1 MNLNLKSIFSFSV
14 LFFFMQ
20 SLSASD
26 NGANQWRNNQNVWQD
41 QTINGINRLPS
52 RQYYLF
58 FPESGLGFGW
68 RQREIGV
75 YVVERPME
83 V

>member
-26 NGANQWRNNQNVWQD
+26 NGANQWRNNQNV
-41 QTINGINRLPS
+41 P
-52 RQYYLF
+52 
-58 FPESGLGFGW
+58 
-68 RQREIGV
+68 
-75 YVVERPME
+75 
-83 V
+83 

>member
-52 RQYYLF
+52 RSTTYSIRRVDWALD
-58 FPESGLGFGW
+58 GD
-68 RQREIGV
+68 REKS
-75 YVVERPME
+75 E
-83 V
+83 